1 MKTRAIFVITLL
13 LISSLCFAKRS
24 EPVEVP
30 AIISWNYVYIVPHW
44 ASENGTGQNGG
55 YIEVL
60 DAKTGVPVWGVQV
73 YKTKYDSRLEK
84 DVQDVFITEI
94 ELDISGTVL
103 MVTDELKRKYEINLK
118 TREVTKIE

>member
-1 MKTRAIFVITLL
+1 MKIRAIFAIVLL
-13 LISSLCFAKRS
+13 LISSLCLAKRS
-24 EPVEVP
+24 EPAKVP
-30 AIISWNYVYIVPHW
+30 AIISWNYVYTVPHW

-73 YKTKYDSRLEK
+73 YKTQYDSKLER

-94 ELDISGTVL
+94 ELNILGTVL
-103 MVTDELKRKYEINLK
+103 TVTDELKRKYEINLK